1 MGGGAD
7 ATEVELKA
15 LKNDEAEGN
24 WTHEA
29 SSGEFE
35 WLYLWASPFGDCYFL
50 TCLQKYFC
58 KTEGIS
64 KSSGESH

>member
-24 WTHEA
+24 CTHEA
-29 SSGEFE
+29 SSGEFDR
-35 WLYLWASPFGDCYFL
+35 L
-50 TCLQKYFC
+50 
-58 KTEGIS
+58 
-64 KSSGESH
+64 

>member
-1 MGGGAD
+1 MGGAD

-29 SSGEFE
+29 SSGEFD
-35 WLYLWASPFGDCYFL
+35 WLYLWASPFGD
-50 TCLQKYFC
+50 
-58 KTEGIS
+58 
-64 KSSGESH
+64 